1 MEPSPPLSLTIF
13 LKALQEPALLL
24 DGQGHITQVNEALCQ
39 LIGYSPDYFL
49 QQPFHALCEHVG
61 TRKES
66 SLDWTT
72 TTKSIREWCFYN
84 KKGEALSLR
93 YSLQEI
99 PTPTTPIYLALLI
112 PRTTPPFEDYLAKAE
127 AQLEKKLH
135 SKEHNLQ
142 QALERLQQHQLD
154 LEQEILERQAM
165 EKQLLAAQAKIQL
178 ALDHSRELS
187 ELKTRF
193 IATASHEFRTPL
205 SSILSSAALIERY
218 TTAEQQEKRLK
229 HVNRIKSSVK
239 NLTHILEDF
248 LSLSPLEE
256 GKVTQHLQSFHLEE
270 LLEAILGEV
279 KVMAK
284 SQQQFEIQQE
294 AGPVQLY
301 TNLQALKNILLN
313 LLSNAIKYSPDDA
326 WIKIHT
332 QLQKNQV
339 VISVQ
344 DNGMGIP
351 QEQQKHLFTRFFRA
365 DNATAIQ
372 GTGLG
377 LYIVKKYLERLQ
389 GSIQFT
395 SEEGK
400 GTTFTITFP
409 KKQPG

>member
-39 LIGYSPDYFL
+39 LLGYPPDYFL

-61 TRKES
+61 TSKES

-256 GKVTQHLQSFHLEE
+256 V
-270 LLEAILGEV
+270 
-279 KVMAK
+279 
-284 SQQQFEIQQE
+284 
-294 AGPVQLY
+294 
-301 TNLQALKNILLN
+301 
-313 LLSNAIKYSPDDA
+313 LS
-326 WIKIHT
+326 
-332 QLQKNQV
+332 
-339 VISVQ
+339 
-344 DNGMGIP
+344 GRGI
-351 QEQQKHLFTRFFRA
+351 E
-365 DNATAIQ
+365 
-372 GTGLG
+372 
-377 LYIVKKYLERLQ
+377 
-389 GSIQFT
+389 
-395 SEEGK
+395 
-400 GTTFTITFP
+400 
-409 KKQPG
+409 